1 MIKFEAM
8 KLIEMNIDKI
18 IALCKKYKVAKL
30 WVFGSI
36 LTPRFNDESD
46 VDFLVDFDE
55 KNIELLDYADN
66 FFDFIHEIEAVM
78 GRKVDMV
85 VNKSI
90 KNRFFRAEVDENRK
104 LLWSA
109 Q

>member
-1 MIKFEAM
+1 M
-8 KLIEMNIDKI
+8 KLIEMNLDKI

-36 LTPRFNDESD
+36 LTPRFNDNSD
-46 VDFLVDFDE
+46 IDFLVDFDE
-55 KNIELLDYADN
+55 NNIELLDYADN
-66 FFDFIHEIEAVM
+66 YFNFIHEIESVM

-90 KNRFFRAEVDENRK
+90 KNRFF
-104 LLWSA
+104 SH
-109 Q
+109 

>member
-1 MIKFEAM
+1 M

-55 KNIELLDYADN
+55 RNIELLDYADN

>member
-1 MIKFEAM
+1 M
-8 KLIEMNIDKI
+8 KMIEMNMDKI
-18 IALCKKYKVAKL
+18 VALCKKYKVAKL

-46 VDFLVDFDE
+46 VDFIVDFDE
-55 KNIELLDYADN
+55 KQIELLDYADN
-66 FFDFIHEIEAVM
+66 FFDFIHEIEDVV
-78 GRKVDMV
+78 GRKVDRV

-90 KNRFFRAEVDENRK
+90 KNRFFRAEVDETRK

-109 Q
+109 L

>member
-1 MIKFEAM
+1 
-8 KLIEMNIDKI
+8 MNLDKI

-36 LTPRFNDESD
+36 LTPRFNDNSD
-46 VDFLVDFDE
+46 IDFLVDFDE
-55 KNIELLDYADN
+55 NNIELLDYADN
-66 FFDFIHEIEAVM
+66 YFNFIHEIESVM

-90 KNRFFRAEVDENRK
+90 KNRFF
-104 LLWSA
+104 SH
-109 Q
+109 

>member
-1 MIKFEAM
+1 M
-8 KLIEMNIDKI
+8 KLIEMNLDKI

-36 LTPRFNDESD
+36 LTPRFNDNSD
-46 VDFLVDFDE
+46 IDFLVDFDE
-55 KNIELLDYADN
+55 NNIDLLDYADN
-66 FFDFIHEIEAVM
+66 YFNFIHEIESLM

-90 KNRFFRAEVDENRK
+90 KNRFF
-104 LLWSA
+104 SH
-109 Q
+109 

>member
-1 MIKFEAM
+1 
-8 KLIEMNIDKI
+8 MNLDKI

-36 LTPRFNDESD
+36 LTPRFNDNSD
-46 VDFLVDFDE
+46 IDFLVDFDE
-55 KNIELLDYADN
+55 NNIELLDYADN
-66 FFDFIHEIEAVM
+66 YFNFIHEIESLM

-90 KNRFFRAEVDENRK
+90 KNRFF
-104 LLWSA
+104 SH
-109 Q
+109 

>member
-1 MIKFEAM
+1 
-8 KLIEMNIDKI
+8 MNLDKI

-36 LTPRFNDESD
+36 LTPRFNDNSD
-46 VDFLVDFDE
+46 IDFLVDFDE
-55 KNIELLDYADN
+55 NNIELLDYADN
-66 FFDFIHEIEAVM
+66 YFNFIHEIESVM

-90 KNRFFRAEVDENRK
+90 KNRFFRTEVDETRRLIWNV
-104 LLWSA
+104 L
-109 Q
+109 

>member
-1 MIKFEAM
+1 M

-46 VDFLVDFDE
+46 VDFSVDFDSE
-55 KNIELLDYADN
+55 TINREGLDWADT
-66 FFDFIHEIEAVM
+66 FFDFMHELEDLIGRRIDLVCDDAVKNKIF
-78 GRKVDMV
+78 RKELD
-85 VNKSI
+85 
-90 KNRFFRAEVDENRK
+90 ATK
-104 LLWSA
+104 LLIYG
-109 Q
+109 

>member
-1 MIKFEAM
+1 M

-36 LTPRFNDESD
+36 LTPRFNDDSD

-66 FFDFIHEIEAVM
+66 FFDFIHEIESVM